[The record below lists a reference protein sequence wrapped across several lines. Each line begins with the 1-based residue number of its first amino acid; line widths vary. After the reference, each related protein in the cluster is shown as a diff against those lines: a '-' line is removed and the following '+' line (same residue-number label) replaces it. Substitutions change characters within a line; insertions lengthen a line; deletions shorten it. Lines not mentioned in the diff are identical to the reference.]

1 MVELKGRLWSK
12 LLVPTIWL
20 LAPSITGLY
29 HNCTA
34 PGSFS
39 SFQWVSSRFVEKQLT
54 RVYKLFP
61 NFCSSLGFHSVN
73 SCLLGLP
80 LPQLGEFQHF
90 FFSCGQCISLNFG
103 SVYSITIA
111 FWLDLKSCEFD
122 VSPALYIRVG
132 VPSSFLHSGEETR
145 SSF

>member
-1 MVELKGRLWSK
+1 MVELKERIWSE

-20 LAPSITGLY
+20 LAPSVTGLY

-34 PGSFS
+34 PDSFS
-39 SFQWVSSRFVEKQLT
+39 SFQCVSSRFVEKQLT
-54 RVYKLFP
+54 RFYKLFP
-61 NFCSSLGFHSVN
+61 ISAAPKGFN
-73 SCLLGLP
+73 SCLLGLL
-80 LPQLGEFQHF
+80 LPQLGEFQY
-90 FFSCGQCISLNFG
+90 FFSSCKQCISLNFG
-103 SVYSITIA
+103 SAYSVTIA

-122 VSPALYIRVG
+122 VSPALYVRVG